1 MKHFEK
7 YRNLAAFGYVCFL
20 VLWLA
25 GELLLLAKI
34 GMANE
39 LLVSFHDQTLV
50 FSDFVNCY
58 WSGQLTRSDL
68 RNQIYNATVQ
78 LEAFNRLIAP
88 AHVDKVCVIQYPP
101 MFFLFMA
108 PMTVLPMN
116 LAFMAWCLISI
127 GFGFWGLSA
136 ILQDSGRYSRRQKA
150 LFLLSVCVF
159 LPAWMTIR
167 MGQLAW
173 WVVAL
178 AAAFYLCWK
187 RTSDIA
193 CGVILAISTVKP
205 QYTPFLA
212 LPALG
217 AQRWKVLIA
226 AAVFEAVLLGACIL
240 TFGWDNVVS
249 YPSFLMH
256 AESSSA
262 YAGVHPEKMVSLRGL
277 LSSFLPQSVVLPVSF
292 VALSASLSLLWVW
305 HAASKGDKLLLPWA
319 MGLTVVSALVVNPHV
334 HFYDCLLLSV
344 AAGLTLPTVNLFAAV
359 KLQPVSLRVWTT
371 LLLLYP
377 ILSCGLFVYWD
388 VFRQWSESSINPFAL
403 LNLVLLLS
411 GFYYF
416 RSLQK
421 SSVVGNGVDAA
432 V

>member
-1 MKHFEK
+1 MKHLDK
-7 YRNLAAFGYVCFL
+7 YRNLAAFGYICFL

-25 GELLLLAKI
+25 GSLLLLARI
-34 GMANE
+34 AAANE

-58 WSGQLTRSDL
+58 WSGQLTMSNL
-68 RNQIYNATVQ
+68 RHEIYNATVQ
-78 LEAFNRLIAP
+78 LDSFNRLIAP

-108 PMTVLPMN
+108 PMTVLPIN
-116 LAFMAWCLISI
+116 LAFLAWCAVSI
-127 GFGFWGLSA
+127 GLGIWGLST
-136 ILQDSGRYSRRQKA
+136 ILHDTGRYSMRQIA
-150 LFLLSVCVF
+150 LFLLAVCVF

-178 AAAFYLCWK
+178 AAAFCLAWK
-187 RTSDIA
+187 RRRDVI
-193 CGVILAISTVKP
+193 CGAILAISTVKP

-212 LPALG
+212 LPVLG

-226 AAVFEAVLLGACIL
+226 AAFFEAVLLGACIL
-240 TFGWDNVVS
+240 IYGLDNVVG

-256 AESSSA
+256 AESSSV

-292 VALSASLSLLWVW
+292 VALAASLSLLWVW
-305 HAASKGDKLLLPWA
+305 HAASKGDKQLLPWA
-319 MGLTVVSALVVNPHV
+319 MGLTVVFALVVNPHV

-359 KLQPVSLRVWTT
+359 KLQPVSLRVWTS

-388 VFRQWSESSINPFAL
+388 VFRQWSESSINPFAF
-403 LNLVLLLS
+403 LNLFLLLS

-421 SSVVGNGVDAA
+421 SSVVGKGIDAA